1 MIRNTKIAILAAVL
15 ASVGAAAYAA
25 NALENDAAAIAQAK
39 IPLTQ
44 AITVAEQHTGGKAS
58 RAEYEKTKTGWAY
71 DVEVVNGAK
80 VFDVRVDA
88 DKGSVISSVEDKA
101 DHDDEN
107 DKADSSFNPGSPEQT
122 G

>member
-107 DKADSSFNPGSPEQT
+107 DKAD
-122 G
+122 